1 MQVGSLINHKWYGLG
16 VVVYR
21 DKQKEVCSGS
31 QSINSSGW
39 FVRFHRPLKH
49 PLIAANPYLQL
60 CYARRMEV
68 LCK

>member
-21 DKQKEVCSGS
+21 DRLGDGK
-31 QSINSSGW
+31 GW
-39 FVRFHRPLKH
+39 YVRFHRPLKH

>member
-1 MQVGSLINHKWYGLG
+1 MQVGTLVNHKWYGLG

-21 DKQKEVCSGS
+21 DKLE
-31 QSINSSGW
+31 SSGW
-39 FVRFHRPLKH
+39 FVRFHRPLIH